1 MNGEGMKKL
10 GISETVDDIIL
21 DIMPD
26 AALLTDDEV
35 FERLDS
41 LELFDL
47 IFNIEERFGITVEDS
62 ELDTLTDKSK
72 LVDLIYSRVATT

>member
-1 MNGEGMKKL
+1 MKKL

>member
-1 MNGEGMKKL
+1 MEKAD
-10 GISETVDDIIL
+10 ISEVVHEIII

-26 AALLTDDEV
+26 ASLLTEEEV

-47 IFNIEERFGITVEDS
+47 VFKIEDRFGITVEDS
-62 ELDTLTDKSK
+62 ELDTLTNKST
-72 LVDLIYSRVATT
+72 LVDLIFSRAATT